1 MTNERHQNNGNRLLA
16 WLETQ
21 TRPTSPPPSA
31 SVALVLANELMEN
44 PNLHDARPSSGSP
57 MPMPPGPP
65 PVPQLPPQMFTTAAQ
80 LLDLTDKKLMIA
92 LRDGRK
98 LIGVL
103 RSWDQFGN
111 LVLQDT
117 VERLFVQNL
126 YADIERGLFLVRGE
140 NVLLLGEID
149 LDKDDYVPEPFE
161 QAPVEKVFAL
171 KKQHDQDR
179 KGTDKSKQKKLAEFG
194 FEGEHSGE
202 VIF

>member
-1 MTNERHQNNGNRLLA
+1 MNIRAAQAADGSTIALHVHTRLVLMERLTLA
-16 WLETQ
+16 DA
-21 TRPTSPPPSA
+21 PPGAPPPGPQ
-31 SVALVLANELMEN
+31 NQ
-44 PNLHDARPSSGSP
+44 PP
-57 MPMPPGPP
+57 MMMPPPGPPGPP

-117 VERLFVQNL
+117 IERLFVNSKGQAL
-126 YADIERGLFLVRGE
+126 WADIERGLFLVRGE
-140 NVLLLGEID
+140 NVSLLGEID
-149 LDKDDYVPEPFE
+149 LDKDDYIPEPYK
-161 QAPVEKVFAL
+161 QAPVEQVFAL
-171 KKQHDQDR
+171 KKTEEVEKR
-179 KGTDKSKQKKLAEFG
+179 RLDKRRNKKLAEHG

-202 VIF
+202 AIL